1 MTSSDGN
8 EDVPSR
14 GERKEYRRNRFSA
27 ALMSSAKS
35 EPSSRKG
42 VDSGSDDDIES
53 SDLTDDDGS
62 SRMRGALRRRFVPQ
76 KSDKSAR
83 SEHDKDKGIFRG
95 VTLSRLAAPLKLH
108 SFDNRDPDLSTKV
121 AVSDIEK
128 LAQKVSAILTIQNLS
143 TESVC

>member
-1 MTSSDGN
+1 MEGKPSDGN

-14 GERKEYRRNRFSA
+14 GERRDYRRNPFSG

-35 EPSSRKG
+35 EPSPRKG
-42 VDSGSDDDIES
+42 VDSGSDSDMES
-53 SDLTDDDGS
+53 SDLADDDAS
-62 SRMRGALRRRFVPQ
+62 TSMRGALRRRFV
-76 KSDKSAR
+76 
-83 SEHDKDKGIFRG
+83 DKGRFRG

-108 SFDNRDPDLSTKV
+108 NFDNRDPDLTTKV

-128 LAQKVSAILTIQNLS
+128 LAQKVSAILPIQNPS